1 MMRRRK
7 NNKTRKTID
16 LSQLIRD
23 QLTVFNIVG
32 DPTDLSSAT
41 PRTRKYG
48 SKGRLYDAMELDYTI
63 DSALASLFGAVK
75 SFEPVVEGSDEVIEF
90 VQNEY
95 LGHPQYWNYV
105 DHILS
110 AISRGLAVVQPI
122 IEYRDGKN
130 VIQKFVLPSI
140 DWFRYNKDGRLL
152 FKRKFGSYEDVTDY
166 VYDFRFRATDEYPYG
181 RGILQGCFVPW
192 SLKKLMMEEWAE
204 ANLNWSSPVT
214 VFKRPH
220 RTFESSV
227 ESGDIAEIENIKDVG
242 VLELY
247 GEDDIEV
254 LDFLKT
260 GFHTSFKQMIQ
271 ELDDGIRLIINKELL
286 TTTEGR
292 RVGSM
297 ALGLI
302 HQDTKYQQVKMCTR
316 FRELS
321 EWQVLD
327 DLIRMNFGDVE
338 YSYHIDITPAK
349 NLETTLTKKKIWE
362 GIELS
367 DGTKPVWDVEWL
379 ADETDVKLAKDK
391 GVVISSGRMQLS
403 KKPITTMAKTSI
415 SAKEVLSEAV
425 LHRVQSALNGI
436 ADKISLVKKY
446 EDFERLNW
454 DEITKPLAKEI
465 RMARL
470 NGYYR
475 GVETARRR
483 TAELK
488 TEQMAKLKYYDD
500 DGLILQMKELGYT
513 DSQITELLDTQEQ
526 IADYWAGETGNKVK
540 NLLGMAVAGA
550 VMGGVAFSDFKK
562 DLLRLYIDW
571 GLLPKDFK
579 ITPFSKYA
587 NDIGR
592 THISIAY
599 SGGLWDDWDRRIA
612 NGEVIYLER
621 WNPMDERTR
630 PDHAKLVGLV
640 LPATDPFWKLHPAPM
655 DFGCRCEDRETT
667 KEPTGIM
674 GYEMPAVSEQW
685 IEYFGGRKPNE
696 IFWEIERR

>member
-1 MMRRRK
+1 MMRRRSK

-75 SFEPVVEGSDEVIEF
+75 SFEPVIEGSDELVEF
-90 VQNEY
+90 VQNKY

-130 VIQKFVLPSI
+130 IIQKFVLPSI

-316 FRELS
+316 FREMS
-321 EWQVLD
+321 ERQVLD

-403 KKPITTMAKTSI
+403 KKPSGVSLLYDRPPAGFLRREKLVEMSKNRVNKTFKDIREKLYKTKNYDDLRDDDFWSELLKPLSSEILLARMNGFIEGTKNVKPIKEMGMRDARFYDFDEMLIELKEMGYSDTEINELIDTQTKISEYFTGEQRSRIKDAFMVALSGAIVAGMSYEAFKKEKFDGLLIGLGISDWGQVIETVSRTNTSI
-415 SAKEVLSEAV
+415 AINGAMWLRWSKLPEIMLTYWNPCDDHS
-425 LHRVQSALNGI
+425 RVEHCNLRGLTMPASWEGWHKI
-436 ADKISLVKKY
+436 A
-446 EDFERLNW
+446 
-454 DEITKPLAKEI
+454 PP
-465 RMARL
+465 
-470 NGYYR
+470 NGYNCR
-475 GVETARRR
+475 CWL
-483 TAELK
+483 AESTLSP
-488 TEQMAKLKYYDD
+488 TGFDEYEVPPMPEEF
-500 DGLILQMKELGYT
+500 GL
-513 DSQITELLDTQEQ
+513 
-526 IADYWAGETGNKVK
+526 
-540 NLLGMAVAGA
+540 
-550 VMGGVAFSDFKK
+550 
-562 DLLRLYIDW
+562 
-571 GLLPKDFK
+571 
-579 ITPFSKYA
+579 
-587 NDIGR
+587 
-592 THISIAY
+592 
-599 SGGLWDDWDRRIA
+599 
-612 NGEVIYLER
+612 
-621 WNPMDERTR
+621 R
-630 PDHAKLVGLV
+630 PDRMFAGVG
-640 LPATDPFWKLHPAPM
+640 
-655 DFGCRCEDRETT
+655 
-667 KEPTGIM
+667 I
-674 GYEMPAVSEQW
+674 
-685 IEYFGGRKPNE
+685 I
-696 IFWEIERR
+696 